1 MPPSR
6 GRDFLLLIRRS
17 SLLHYVLFSQQVVE
31 SFLELQSI
39 WISCDMTYNR
49 FYALNRR
56 KGKKI
61 SSWLHRYIFRFPVHL
76 SQQKE
81 RKTMS
86 EKHVIWIQWVHMS
99 QLAVSKESGKLS
111 VKRREQ
117 SYDKFRGKIFF
128 YGRSYKRCCKSR
140 GIETKNTGLIFHC
153 FIMACK
159 TKLLAI
165 LLNKSFSKISS
176 FPVLCVI
183 LGKLQNTNMYLQT
196 IKINI

>member
-1 MPPSR
+1 MRGLSKCYQLILFNHIFKQCWSMKKTTNRKKQEKKFFSDVLFEIDLARKGSSHYMPPSR
-6 GRDFLLLIRRS
+6 GRDFLLLLIRRS

-111 VKRREQ
+111 AK
-117 SYDKFRGKIFF
+117 
-128 YGRSYKRCCKSR
+128 
-140 GIETKNTGLIFHC
+140 
-153 FIMACK
+153 
-159 TKLLAI
+159 
-165 LLNKSFSKISS
+165 
-176 FPVLCVI
+176 
-183 LGKLQNTNMYLQT
+183 
-196 IKINI
+196 